1 MLKKTIQY
9 SSVVF
14 LSYIGISYLLIHTYQ
29 YNVPE
34 ITGFFLAGVLALLN
48 LFLTIFFID
57 KNLTKNQ
64 NEFMKS
70 FLQSTIIRLIII
82 LAIFFTIMV
91 AMPVNHFVF
100 GIGFLILYFLFQ
112 MIEIYILHT
121 NKHAGK

>member
-9 SSVVF
+9 SSAVLV
-14 LSYIGISYLLIHTYQ
+14 LYAAVSYILVHSYQ

-34 ITGFFLAGVLALLN
+34 ITAFTLAGALALLN
-48 LFLTIFFID
+48 LFLTVFFID

-82 LAIFFTIMV
+82 LAIFFTILV
-91 AMPVNHFVF
+91 AVSLNHFVF

>member
-9 SSVVF
+9 SSAVLV
-14 LSYIGISYLLIHTYQ
+14 LYIGVSYILIHAYQ
-29 YNVPE
+29 YNVPG
-34 ITGFFLAGVLALLN
+34 ITAFTLAGVLALLN
-48 LFLTIFFID
+48 LLLTVFFID

-64 NEFMKS
+64 KEFMKS
-70 FLQSTIIRLIII
+70 FLQSTIIRLVII
-82 LAIFFTIMV
+82 LAIFFTILV
-91 AMPVNHFVF
+91 VVPLNHFVF